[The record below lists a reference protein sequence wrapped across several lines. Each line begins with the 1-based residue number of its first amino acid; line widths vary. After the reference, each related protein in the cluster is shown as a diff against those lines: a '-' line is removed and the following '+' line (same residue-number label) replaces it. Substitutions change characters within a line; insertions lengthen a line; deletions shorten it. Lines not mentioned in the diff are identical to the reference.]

1 MDQEIPQES
10 ERPWENQSIGM
21 VVTGLL
27 RHRKTAWISRR
38 VGGDQIDYADEKPAI
53 RTMFSEAL
61 AKHGMSPK
69 MDDAYAKEIPD
80 LPPPRVAAE

>member
-1 MDQEIPQES
+1 MNDRIEANQLLDRHKETHQLSYADTTAALRATGDYEDNGSAGVGAEIPQES

-38 VGGDQIDYADEKPAI
+38 
-53 RTMFSEAL
+53 R
-61 AKHGMSPK
+61 
-69 MDDAYAKEIPD
+69 
-80 LPPPRVAAE
+80 

>member
-1 MDQEIPQES
+1 VNDRNQANQLLDQHKETHQLSYADTTRALKLTGDYEGNGSAGMGEEIPQES

-38 VGGDQIDYADEKPAI
+38 
-53 RTMFSEAL
+53 R
-61 AKHGMSPK
+61 
-69 MDDAYAKEIPD
+69 
-80 LPPPRVAAE
+80 

>member
-1 MDQEIPQES
+1 MNDRIEANQLLDRHKETHQLSFADTTAALRLTGDYEDNGSAGMGAEIPQES

-38 VGGDQIDYADEKPAI
+38 
-53 RTMFSEAL
+53 R
-61 AKHGMSPK
+61 
-69 MDDAYAKEIPD
+69 
-80 LPPPRVAAE
+80 

>member
-1 MDQEIPQES
+1 MNDRIEANQLLDRHKETHQLSYADTTAALRLTGDYEDDGSAGMGAEIPQES

-38 VGGDQIDYADEKPAI
+38 
-53 RTMFSEAL
+53 R
-61 AKHGMSPK
+61 
-69 MDDAYAKEIPD
+69 
-80 LPPPRVAAE
+80 

>member
-1 MDQEIPQES
+1 MDDRCQANQLLDRHKETHQLSFADTTAALRLTGDYEDDGSAGMGAEIPQES

-38 VGGDQIDYADEKPAI
+38 
-53 RTMFSEAL
+53 R
-61 AKHGMSPK
+61 
-69 MDDAYAKEIPD
+69 
-80 LPPPRVAAE
+80 